1 MDILSGGIPSPN
13 LLPKGKS
20 VVFGLLSIQQHQEL
34 LQTFDPRVKRLRH
47 RRQILIHKDAF
58 DDFE

>member
-34 LQTFDPRVKRLRH
+34 LQTFDPRVKAASSSSANSDSQRRL
-47 RRQILIHKDAF
+47 
-58 DDFE
+58 